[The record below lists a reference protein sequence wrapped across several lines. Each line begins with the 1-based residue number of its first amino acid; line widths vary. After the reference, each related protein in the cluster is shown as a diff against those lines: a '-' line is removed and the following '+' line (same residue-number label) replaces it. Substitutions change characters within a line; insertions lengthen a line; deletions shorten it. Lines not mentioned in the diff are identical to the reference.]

1 VRIRERQPYQASLTL
16 PRSFAGFFG
25 DGGSLLRGP
34 AASVWRKGA
43 RLGAYLALQALLGG
57 CNDGY
62 TAPPTFCDDWCAALR
77 HPSDCS
83 RGPAS
88 CVRDCELTKA
98 SGDCFALQQELLTC
112 YQGLEADAFLC
123 APPGSQSS
131 FADRQRVEKTACREE
146 RDVLFECEAPGFGE
160 CLDLCRG
167 YQVILTQGAAGDGLG
182 VPASDDCVLLTQP
195 CESVCWTAFA
205 FTSDDLER
213 LRLPPAGGAGET
225 NDTDSG
231 APLDAGPV
239 TPRDPL
245 RDLFAPCFEISDAG
259 ARPQ

>member
-1 VRIRERQPYQASLTL
+1 MRLWRN
-16 PRSFAGFFG
+16 
-25 DGGSLLRGP
+25 GP
-34 AASVWRKGA
+34 ALAAGLVLQVGA
-43 RLGAYLALQALLGG
+43 LG

-62 TAPPTFCDDWCAALR
+62 SVQPTFCDDWCAALR
-77 HPSDCS
+77 HPGDCA
-83 RGPAS
+83 RAPAS

-98 SGDCFALQQELLTC
+98 TGDCFTLQQRLLTC
-112 YQGLEADAFLC
+112 YEGLEADAFLC
-123 APPGSQSS
+123 APPRSQSS

-146 RDVLFECEAPGFGE
+146 RDALFECEAPGFGE

-167 YQVILTQGAAGDGLG
+167 YQVVLTQGAGGDGLG

-213 LRLPPAGGAGET
+213 LRLPPVGPSSEMGGMQTSEAQR
-225 NDTDSG
+225 
-231 APLDAGPV
+231 DAGVEPG

-245 RDLFAPCFEISDAG
+245 MELFAPCFGVPDAG
-259 ARPQ
+259 